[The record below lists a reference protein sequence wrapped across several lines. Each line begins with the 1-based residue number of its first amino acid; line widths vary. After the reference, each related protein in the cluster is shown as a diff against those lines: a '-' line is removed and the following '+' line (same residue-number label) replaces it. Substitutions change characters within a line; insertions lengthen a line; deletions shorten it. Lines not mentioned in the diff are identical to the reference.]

1 MLIPFFHNKTKEEK
15 TYYAALIIGSGSLTG
30 TIFEYT
36 SHGHKIIGSNSQP
49 YGENL
54 SDFIEV
60 SDQVISQAAGEI
72 PLNQI
77 HQVIFAVPPEYLDEN
92 KISSDKLNLFKKLTQ
107 ELELKPTGFV
117 VIPEAINFYLEKV
130 SGGPQT
136 NIVFGF
142 LFNSVTATIFRG
154 GKLSNQKTVKG
165 SNDLVSDIS
174 QILDAFSDVDIFP
187 SKIYIYGGVQ
197 IEEIKQELL
206 KYPWQKNNKFLHLP
220 KIEIIPENDI
230 VKAAVNASASEI
242 TKDLKEIPLV
252 VKPTQH
258 ESETYNRKV
267 KPSSFGFAQE
277 EIPSAKVEP
286 LLTEEDKHSK
296 MTLPSFSIKNKF
308 QIISRIPMKAKILS
322 ILTILILA
330 LIAGAF
336 FTLSYSLPKA
346 TVTLLVDPKEFTTQ
360 KEVSIN
366 PNIMMIDTNLVQV
379 PGKFLQFEASGSK
392 TAATSGTK
400 LIGDPAVGAI
410 TIYNKT
416 TSARTFEKGTL
427 ITANKLEFKLDDN
440 IEVPNASETVEGL
453 SYGKANVNVTAVKIG
468 PEGNITSQSDFIIS
482 DFSASSYMARN
493 EQAFSKGTSREINTV
508 SKEDQDNLITTISDE
523 LTLQAKTNLNSKVVN
538 GEKLLEES
546 ISGEIS
552 TKKFNHDVGSESKD
566 LSLEMTMLFK
576 GLVYKDSDFASL
588 LEKQIIENIPSG
600 YEYRP
605 DQTSLKVIQ
614 MDASSSD
621 GIYSF
626 KAEFKAK
633 LYPELNIEEIKK
645 EIAGKKTSSLE
656 GYFKQLTNVA
666 GFEIEFKTPLSLFQS
681 NLPKNISKIDI
692 VITSR

>member
-36 SHGHKIIGSNSQP
+36 SHGHKVIGSNSQP

-54 SDFIEV
+54 SDFIGV
-60 SDQVISQAAGEI
+60 ADQAISQAAGEI

-77 HQVIFAVPPEYLDEN
+77 HQVIFAIPPEYLDEG

-165 SNDLVSDIS
+165 SNDLLNDIS
-174 QILDAFSDVDIFP
+174 QILDAFSDDIFP
-187 SKIYIYGGVQ
+187 SKIYVYGGVA

-230 VKAAVNASASEI
+230 VKAAVNACTSEI
-242 TKDLKEIPLV
+242 TKDLKELPLV
-252 VKPTQH
+252 V
-258 ESETYNRKV
+258 SRRV
-267 KPSSFGFAQE
+267 KPASFGFAQE
-277 EIPSAKVEP
+277 EISRAKVEP
-286 LLTEEDKHSK
+286 FLTEKGKHNK
-296 MTLPSFSIKNKF
+296 MTLPSLSFANKF
-308 QIISRIPMKAKILS
+308 QIINRIPMKTKMLS
-322 ILTILILA
+322 VLTILILA

-346 TVTLLVDPKEFTTQ
+346 TVTLMVDPKEFTTQ

-366 PNIMMIDTNLVQV
+366 PNIMMIDTSLTQV

-392 TAATSGTK
+392 TAVTSGTK
-400 LIGDPAVGAI
+400 LIGDPAIGVV

-416 TSARTFEKGTL
+416 TSVRTFEKGTL

-453 SYGKANVNVTAVKIG
+453 SYGKTNVNVTAVKIG

-493 EQAFSKGTSREINTV
+493 EQAFSKGTSREINVV
-508 SKEDQDNLITTISDE
+508 SKEDQDNLIITISDE

-552 TKKFNHDVGSESKD
+552 TKKFNHDAGSESKD

-588 LEKQIIENIPSG
+588 LEKQIIDNIPSG

-614 MDASSSD
+614 MDASSAD
-621 GIYSF
+621 GVYSF

-633 LYPELNIEEIKK
+633 LYPVLNIEEIKK
-645 EIAGKKTSSLE
+645 EIAGKKTTELE
-656 GYFKQLTNVA
+656 DYFKQLTNVA

-692 VITSR
+692 VITAR